1 MLLQPFT
8 SQCGDEALSPKRIEA
23 RSTIG
28 SAPDSKSGGW
38 GFESLRAC
46 QTWVVVCEAEMS
58 VGGVRPVDRR
68 H

>member
-1 MLLQPFT
+1 MTWGRSCLIAFLRDDGRGTPPRLVRRQLVK
-8 SQCGDEALSPKRIEA
+8 DVPKA

-46 QTWVVVCEAEMS
+46 QV
-58 VGGVRPVDRR
+58 
-68 H
+68 